1 MKTYGLYL
9 PIIAV
14 IVLTALWLIRG
25 NQEIHALQDAIV
37 QQRAELAPRQTPGV
51 RANAAAPNEARTLQ
65 ANNAT
70 LLAEL
75 SRIEQA
81 TAAMQKET
89 AALQG
94 RIPPSLD
101 KEVTESFGRI
111 ADMGADLGQFC
122 RLISGD
128 AEEMQRELSRRGLDP
143 DTDLSESVLNGFAKL
158 VAWAPEVGAMED
170 TPTEIASLQS
180 AALRDVF
187 SLNPAQTQQAES
199 IIRAHFASMKAAG
212 LTFSGREAP
221 DWRQRRSASLT
232 QLLWKMRPLIPA
244 NSKHTVAL
252 TEIINFGAGIET
264 KTTPQKIDSSTT
276 AITVQELPKWPAVP
290 WLPAKSG
297 K

>member
-9 PIIAV
+9 PIIVGIA
-14 IVLTALWLIRG
+14 LTALWLMRG
-25 NQEIHALQDAIV
+25 HQEIHALHAAIM
-37 QQRAELAPRQTPGV
+37 QQRAELAPRQKPGV
-51 RANAAAPNEARTLQ
+51 RATAATPNEARTLQ

-75 SRIEQA
+75 SRIEQE
-81 TAAMQKET
+81 TAAMQTET
-89 AALQG
+89 AALQA

-111 ADMGADLGQFC
+111 ADMGAELGHFC

-128 AEEMQRELSRRGLDP
+128 EDEMRRELSRRGLSP
-143 DTDLSESVLNGFAKL
+143 DTDLSESVVNGFAKL

-187 SLNPAQTQQAES
+187 SLNPTQTQQAES
-199 IIRAHFASMKAAG
+199 IIRAHFAAMKAAG

-221 DWRQRRSASLT
+221 DWQQRRSASLT
-232 QLLWKMRPLIPA
+232 QLLWKLRPLIPA

-264 KTTPQKIDSSTT
+264 KTIPQEPGSSAT
-276 AITVQELPKWPAVP
+276 ITVQDFPRWPAVP

>member
-9 PIIAV
+9 PIIVV
-14 IVLTALWLIRG
+14 ITLTALWLMRG
-25 NQEIHALQDAIV
+25 HHEINALQASIV
-37 QQRAELAPRQTPGV
+37 QRRAELAPQQKPAV
-51 RANAAAPNEARTLQ
+51 RATAATPNEAKTLQ

-89 AALQG
+89 AALET

-111 ADMGADLGQFC
+111 ADMGAELGQFC
-122 RLISGD
+122 RLITGGE
-128 AEEMQRELSRRGLDP
+128 EEMRRELSRRGLSP
-143 DTDLSESVLNGFAKL
+143 DTDLGESVVNGFAKL

-170 TPTEIASLQS
+170 TPTEIAALQS

-187 SLNPAQTQQAES
+187 SLNPAQTQQTES
-199 IIRAHFASMKAAG
+199 IIGAHFVAMKAAG

-221 DWRQRRSASLT
+221 DWQQRRSASLT
-232 QLLWKMRPLIPA
+232 QLLWKLRPFIPA

-264 KTTPQKIDSSTT
+264 KTMPQEPGSSATM
-276 AITVQELPKWPAVP
+276 VVEDFPRWPAIP
-290 WLPAKSG
+290 WLPAKPG